1 MILDQLSLFSDAQAV
16 TASAASQNVYDLG
29 VTGFVTYNAGI
40 GDKKQLKR
48 SFPRSVEI
56 PLLIQ
61 VVEDFAGLTDLKFKV
76 QSDDNVG
83 FSSPKDLICQDV
95 PLADLKAGFISA
107 IDKIPSDIKER
118 YIRIFFEVSGGPASA
133 GKITSGVVG
142 AVDES
147 YKG

>member
-29 VTGFVTYNAGI
+29 ATGFVTYNAGI
-40 GDKKQLKR
+40 GDKAQLKR
-48 SFPRSVEI
+48 SFPRSAHI

-61 VVEDFAGLTDLKFKV
+61 VVEDFAGLTALKFKV

-83 FSSPKDLICQDV
+83 FSSPKDLIAQDV

-107 IDKIPSDIKER
+107 IDKIPSEIKER
-118 YIRIFFEVSGGPASA
+118 YIRVYFEVSGNPATA
-133 GKITSGVVG
+133 GKITCGIVG

>member
-1 MILDQLSLFSDAQAV
+1 MILDQLSLLSDAQAI

-29 VTGFVTYNAGI
+29 EPGFVTYNAGQ
-40 GDKKQLKR
+40 GAKAQLKR
-48 SFPRSVEI
+48 SFPKSAEI

-61 VVEDFAGLTDLKFKV
+61 VVEDFAGLTALKLKV

-107 IDKIPSDIKER
+107 IDKVPGEIKER
-118 YIRIFFEVSGGPASA
+118 YIRVFFEVVGGPASA
-133 GKITSGVVG
+133 GKVTCGIVG